1 MVATVED
8 GRLVALGRR
17 ERACLR
23 TTRRAFRSFRA
34 RSPTATVRR
43 LHAFRGV
50 SRCRHLR
57 KWFLSIGLGGLPRPR
72 LNVVRQAGL
81 VSRLR
86 ATEFTEDGRG
96 LLMVSGEVAVVP
108 QARVELGPNP
118 VLRAVWLGRRG

>member
-1 MVATVED
+1 M
-8 GRLVALGRR
+8 
-17 ERACLR
+17 
-23 TTRRAFRSFRA
+23 
-34 RSPTATVRR
+34 SPSSAPSVRVM
-43 LHAFRGV
+43 HTNVGV
-50 SRCRHLR
+50 SVGRHLR

-118 VLRAVWLGRRG
+118 VLRAVWLGRRGHHSGAGGGGIPGHPAGDHDVHS